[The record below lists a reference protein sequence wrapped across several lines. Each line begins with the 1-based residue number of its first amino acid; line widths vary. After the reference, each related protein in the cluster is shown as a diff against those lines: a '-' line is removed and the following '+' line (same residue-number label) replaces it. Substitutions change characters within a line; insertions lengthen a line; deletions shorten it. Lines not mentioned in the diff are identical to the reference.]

1 MTLLTRMK
9 AAAGLALLAAVL
21 ILGWV
26 ALTSQVTHD
35 DLRVDLAVRPLRF
48 HAATTVFTGLTDAA
62 AEAAGLAA
70 LAAGIIVL
78 LARRRRW
85 NAARLALTGGAA
97 WTLALAVKH
106 IISRPRPPASLWLV
120 RPDATGSF
128 PSGHDTTATLV
139 IVIAFMALAGTGR
152 LRIAG
157 TALAAVFALAVGAS
171 RVYLG
176 DHYPTDVLGS
186 YLTVAAA
193 ALLVSAATDLPS
205 VRRLAARLLRSPA
218 IAPAPARHL
227 PARGARQPLRYQ
239 AGLAGEQPL
248 VPPRPAARRV
258 SR

>member
-1 MTLLTRMK
+1 MTSLTRVK
-9 AAAGLALLAAVL
+9 AAAGMVLLAAVL
-21 ILGWV
+21 ILGWL

-35 DLRVDLAVRPLRF
+35 DLRVDQALVPLRF
-48 HAATTVFTGLTDAA
+48 PAATSVFTALTDAA

-85 NAARLALTGGAA
+85 DAARLALMGGAA

-139 IVIAFMALAGTGR
+139 VLIVFMALAGTGR

-193 ALLVSAATDLPS
+193 ALLVSAVTDLPR
-205 VRRLAARLLRSPA
+205 VRRLAARLLRVPE
-218 IAPAPARHL
+218 IAPAPARNL
-227 PARGARQPLRYQ
+227 PARGTHQRYQ
-239 AGLAGEQPL
+239 AGRAGERPM
-248 VPPRPAARRV
+248 VPPRPAAGRV

>member
-1 MTLLTRMK
+1 MTSLTRLK
-9 AAAGLALLAAVL
+9 AKAGMVLLAAAL
-21 ILGWV
+21 ILGWL
-26 ALTSQVTHD
+26 ALTPQVTRD
-35 DLRVDLAVRPLRF
+35 DLRIDQALVPLRF
-48 HAATTVFTGLTDAA
+48 PAATSVFTGLTGAA

-85 NAARLALTGGAA
+85 DAARLALTGGAA

-106 IISRPRPPASLWLV
+106 VISRPRPPASLWLV
-120 RPDATGSF
+120 RPDAAGSF
-128 PSGHDTTATLV
+128 PSGHDTTATLAV
-139 IVIAFMALAGTGR
+139 LIACMALAGTGR

-193 ALLVSAATDLPS
+193 ALLVSAFTDLPR
-205 VRRLAARLLRSPA
+205 VRRLAARPLRT
-218 IAPAPARHL
+218 PAPARNL
-227 PARGARQPLRYQ
+227 PARGAHQRYQ
-239 AGLAGEQPL
+239 AGRAAEQPM
-248 VPPRPAARRV
+248 VPARPAAGRV